1 MKKYNLLLCYALAA
15 ASLVAQPNKT
25 REAVRLSCAPV
36 IDGQLADS
44 CWQSL
49 QPLEAFATSTPVFG
63 LKPAGRTEV
72 RIFYTETA
80 FYVAAHCFTPS
91 AGKIRLDGGIR
102 DGERTGD
109 WFQVSLDTWN
119 DDQLSFDF
127 TVSAAGVQ
135 YDTRSTSGWDANWQ
149 SAVSLQADG
158 WTVEMRIPLTALR
171 FPQKAE
177 QNWGLQLTRF
187 DRSTGETST
196 WNPRNPL
203 VQDRV
208 LQFGTL
214 TGLRDLHQ
222 LRRLA
227 LGAYLNSNLRTQTKP
242 FEVNDITETAGLD
255 GRVGLNSKATL
266 DFTLLPPMRVTIDWR
281 SIFQPVEIEKTFNIS
296 ITEPR
301 QFIQEER
308 DLFDQEYALN
318 YSPIVWGHQVLGNRP
333 LNPGET
339 YVNATNS
346 KLLQASKLTA
356 RTEGNWRFGVYN
368 ALLGPVKATFRND
381 SLERVSGRTLQA
393 LSDFNYM
400 SAEYLLR
407 NNSYIQV
414 SNAGLLAGPN
424 LTTLAPQFSF
434 RLRDRSNS
442 LEANGMARMNYQKTD
457 TLRVQNYH
465 YRLGIARVNRR
476 WGWEA
481 SFEEYYT
488 PVQKAT
494 PGGSLNGNA
503 RAAVTYRSFRPRGP
517 FLNVEAMAGTFLN
530 YNGSIA
536 LPEVKL
542 GINLFGHI
550 GATDRRFQ
558 RYSLDLYT
566 KPYSSKIR
574 YDKGGTYL
582 YQEIAP
588 VVSGNLGYTSDQRK
602 RFIGSANVYVSASTK
617 GEMPLLYAGIRP
629 QWVLSR
635 HLTAEAAWESRASFE
650 RLRVLSTFNDWA
662 FERHNEW
669 NHAIRLGIR
678 WYPADRLMAYGSM
691 SATAIRYTKRE
702 AVTLQNDGQ
711 LTPSD
716 LPLSPPWSPTVGEA
730 HVGLQYFFTP
740 TSYVRFQHIFG
751 DYNTLYFDTPQ
762 PGAQNRLNGTT
773 DLTVV
778 YFLDGAGR
786 R

>member
-15 ASLVAQPNKT
+15 ASLAAQSNKT
-25 REAVRLSCAPV
+25 REAVRLSCAPI

-49 QPLEAFATSTPVFG
+49 QPLEAFATAVPVFG
-63 LKPAGRTEV
+63 LKPAGHTEV
-72 RIFYTETA
+72 RLFYSETA
-80 FYVAAHCFTPS
+80 LYVAAHCFTPH
-91 AGKIRLDGGIR
+91 AGNIRRDGGIR

-135 YDTRSTSGWDANWQ
+135 YDTRNTSGWDANWQ

-187 DRSTGETST
+187 DRSTGEIST
-196 WNPRNPL
+196 WNPQNPL

-208 LQFGTL
+208 LQFGEL

-227 LGAYLNSNLRTQTKP
+227 LGAYLNSSLRTQTKP
-242 FEVNDITETAGLD
+242 FEVNDLTETISLD
-255 GRVGLNSKATL
+255 GRIGLNSNATL

-281 SIFQPVEIEKTFNIS
+281 GVFNPVAIEKTFNIPV
-296 ITEPR
+296 TEPR

-308 DLFDQEYALN
+308 DLFDLEYA
-318 YSPIVWGHQVLGNRP
+318 YSPIVWGHQILGNRP
-333 LNPGET
+333 LEPGEM
-339 YVNATNS
+339 YISSTNS

-356 RTEGNWRFGVYN
+356 RTKGNWRFGVYN
-368 ALLGPVKATFRND
+368 ALLGPVKATVRND
-381 SLERVSGRTLQA
+381 SLDRVYDRTLQA
-393 LSDFNYM
+393 LSDFNSM

-414 SNAGLLAGPN
+414 SNTSLLAGPN
-424 LTTLAPQFSF
+424 LTVLAPQISF
-434 RLRDRSNS
+434 RLRDRSNT
-442 LEANGMARMNYQKTD
+442 LEATGLAKMNYQKRD

-503 RAAVTYRSFRPRGP
+503 RAALTYRRFRPKGP
-517 FLNVEAMAGTFLN
+517 FLNVEAMAGTSLN
-530 YNGSIA
+530 YNGSIT

-558 RYSLDLYT
+558 HYSLDLYT
-566 KPYSSKIR
+566 IPYSSKIR
-574 YDKGGTYL
+574 YDKGGSYL

-588 VVSGNLGYTSDQRK
+588 VVSGKLEYTSDRRK

-617 GEMPLLYAGIRP
+617 GEMPFLFASIRP
-629 QWVLSR
+629 QWVLGR
-635 HLTAEAAWESRASFE
+635 RLTAEAAWESRASFE
-650 RLRVLSTFNDWA
+650 RLWVLATPNDWA

-678 WYPADRLMAYGSM
+678 WYPADRLMAYCSM

-711 LTPSD
+711 LIPSD
-716 LPLSPPWSPTVGEA
+716 LPLSPLWTPASGEA

-751 DYNTLYFDTPQ
+751 DYNTLSFEKPQ
-762 PGAQNRLNGTT
+762 PGVQNRSNGTT